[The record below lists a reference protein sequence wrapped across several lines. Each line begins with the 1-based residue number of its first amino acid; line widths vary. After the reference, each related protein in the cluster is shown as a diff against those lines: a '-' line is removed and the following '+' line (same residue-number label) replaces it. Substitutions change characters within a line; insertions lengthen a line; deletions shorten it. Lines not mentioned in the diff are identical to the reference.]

1 MITSDMVLELI
12 EDMKASY
19 DEEAP
24 MFFIHGKTVHR
35 LKCIYGKAMRRRSK
49 IVQQRKI
56 KRRQIRVRVRRRRKG
71 LA

>member
-1 MITSDMVLELI
+1 MITSKMVLDLI
-12 EDMKASY
+12 GEMKASY
-19 DEEAP
+19 DEEAS
-24 MFFIHGKTVHR
+24 MFFIHGKTMHR

-56 KRRQIRVRVRRRRKG
+56 KRRQIRAKMRRHRRG